1 MFKSVATSLIPA
13 TAALFM
19 AFGSSAEAATVKFY
33 NGGTGYSGDF
43 SGAGTV
49 YNATEGLS
57 TTCPTT
63 GSCSVDNIQTTET
76 FNLAGGLS
84 LTATASDTNVT
95 GVKAWDDLTPN
106 FGGMGVGTGNTG
118 GDQDDNINGTNIL
131 KLTFS
136 SPITLT
142 GVATL
147 FDSAH
152 GPFGNGSPTNGTT
165 GFFLLDGVKT
175 SFSSANDNLL
185 SITGTVFTFEEDT
198 SSDPTFYV
206 SALDYSATPLPAAF
220 PLFATGL
227 GAIGLLGWRRK
238 RKAAAA
244 IEAA

>member
-1 MFKSVATSLIPA
+1 MFKSVATSLIAA

-227 GAIGLLGWRRK
+227 GAMALLGWRRK
-238 RKAAAA
+238 RKNAAVIAVA
-244 IEAA
+244 

>member
-1 MFKSVATSLIPA
+1 MLKSVAASLIPA
-13 TAALFM
+13 AAALFM

-63 GSCSVDNIQTTET
+63 GSCSSDNIQTSET

-95 GVKAWDDLTPN
+95 GVKAWDDLSPN

-131 KLTFS
+131 TLTFS

-142 GVATL
+142 GVGTL
-147 FDSAH
+147 FDSGHA
-152 GPFGNGSPTNGTT
+152 PFGNGSPTSGTT

-175 SFSSANDNLL
+175 SFSSANDNSL

-198 SSDPTFYV
+198 SNDPTFYV

-227 GAIGLLGWRRK
+227 GAMGLLGWRKK
-238 RKAAAA
+238 RKNVAAVAGA
-244 IEAA
+244 

>member
-1 MFKSVATSLIPA
+1 MFKSVAASLIPA

-19 AFGSSAEAATVKFY
+19 AFGSTAEAATVKFY

-49 YNATEGLS
+49 YSATEGLL
-57 TTCPTT
+57 TTCPTS
-63 GSCSVDNIQTTET
+63 GSCSSDNIQTSET
-76 FNLAGGLS
+76 FNLGGGLS
-84 LTATASDTNVT
+84 LTATASDAHVT
-95 GVKAWDDLTPN
+95 GVKAWDDLSPN

-131 KLTFS
+131 TLTFS

-147 FDSAH
+147 FASAH
-152 GPFGNGSPTNGTT
+152 GTLGNGDPVSGTT

-175 SFSSANDNLL
+175 SFSSANDNSL

-206 SALDYSATPLPAAF
+206 SALDYSTTPLPAAL

-227 GAIGLLGWRRK
+227 GAMGLLSWRRN
-238 RKAAAA
+238 RKA
-244 IEAA
+244 

>member
-1 MFKSVATSLIPA
+1 MFKSVAASLIPA
-13 TAALFM
+13 AAALFM

-49 YNATEGLS
+49 YNATKGLS
-57 TTCPTT
+57 TTCPTI
-63 GSCSVDNIQTTET
+63 GSCSSDNIQTSET

-95 GVKAWDDLTPN
+95 GVKAWDDLSPN

-227 GAIGLLGWRRK
+227 GAMGLLGWRRK
-238 RKAAAA
+238 RKAATIAA
-244 IEAA
+244 